1 MGRLDVDRKCADI
14 HPDPYYKVYASTD
27 QERACHRGVGPAG
40 YYGAET
46 SDCDSPISL
55 LNETF
60 RWINATL
67 KDEIDFIIWTGDS
80 ARHDND
86 EKLPRDEN
94 QVASQNELVVS
105 KFLEVFGKP
114 ENYEDDDP
122 TNDFLIPIIPTFG
135 NNDILP
141 HNIFTEGPNHW
152 TQKYLQIWQQFIPE
166 AQRHQFARGGW
177 FFVEVIPNEL
187 AVFSLN
193 TLYFFASNSAV
204 DGCSRKSEAGYEQM
218 EWLRIQLELIR
229 QRGMKA
235 ILTGHVPPARV
246 DAKTSWD
253 ETCWQKYALWL
264 QQYRDVIVASIYGH
278 MNIDHFMVQDFN
290 DINKQVKNGMGLVDF
305 TKSEWEDEMSISATT
320 DYLVGLRNQFAKIP
334 PVENISDIVTFEP
347 KDMTLTQR
355 VLSLFKDKKDDQ
367 KPLDMIGGLY
377 AERFSI
383 SLIGASVV
391 PNYFPSIRVVEYNIS
406 GLESIVIPDRLEPS
420 GHGDEVAE
428 IMEQLEAVDDNEQ
441 IEKKKKKYKFTVP
454 KGPSKSSPPGPAYSP
469 QTLTLN
475 GFTVYYANLTHINND
490 FLHSNEEGEEVGDE
504 GWKSGKHKGKSK
516 QGKSKPKKFKFNVEY
531 TTNHDK
537 VYQMEDLTVRNWLRL
552 ARRIAGEHSS
562 KSTADLVEERNGD
575 AEAEKKNKKHNKK
588 HKKNGKGGEIKNK
601 TWLTFIRRAFVGA
614 MEPVDLEEQFG
625 GGLDLYGNMPLV
637 GDENLE
643 L

>member
-1 MGRLDVDRKCADI
+1 LGVDRICADI

-46 SDCDSPISL
+46 SDCDSPVSL

-86 EKLPRDEN
+86 EKLPRDDK
-94 QVASQNELVVS
+94 QVSSQNELVVS

-122 TNDFLIPIIPTFG
+122 TNDFLVPIIPTFG

-177 FFVEVIPNEL
+177 FFVEVIPNKL

-204 DGCSRKSEAGYEQM
+204 DGCSRKSEPGYEQM

-264 QQYRDVIVASIYGH
+264 QQYRDVIVASVYGH

-290 DINKQVKNGMGLVDF
+290 DIKKSVKNGMGLVDF

-320 DYLVGLRNQFAKIP
+320 DYLVELRNQFAKIP
-334 PVENISDIVTFEP
+334 PVENISDIATFEH
-347 KDMTLTQR
+347 KDTTLTQK

-367 KPLDMIGGLY
+367 KPLDEIGGPY

-383 SLIGASVV
+383 SLIGASIV

-420 GHGDEVAE
+420 GHRDEATE
-428 IMEQLEAVDDNEQ
+428 IMEQLEALDDDEQ

-454 KGPSKSSPPGPAYSP
+454 KGPSKSAPPGPAYSP

-475 GFTVYYANLTHINND
+475 GFTVYYANLTRINND
-490 FLHSNEEGEEVGDE
+490 FLHSNEEDEEVGDE
-504 GWKSGKHKGKSK
+504 GWRSGKHKGKSK
-516 QGKSKPKKFKFNVEY
+516 QGKPKPKKFKFNVEY
-531 TTNHDK
+531 STNHDK
-537 VYQMEDLTVRNWLRL
+537 VYKMEDLTVRNWLRL
-552 ARRIAGEHSS
+552 ARRIAGEHSG
-562 KSTADLVEERNGD
+562 KSTADLVEGRNGD
-575 AEAEKKNKKHNKK
+575 AEAEKKKHKKK

-601 TWLTFIRRAFVGA
+601 VWLTFIRRAFVGA
-614 MEPVDLEEQFG
+614 KEPEDLEEQFG
-625 GGLDLYGNMPLV
+625 GGLNLYGNMPLV